1 MVIRMK
7 KLSTL
12 FLWGFIFIIAAAAPG
27 SFCFGSNFKMVKHL
41 SVPMEGSYP
50 DSVMSWGGN
59 VDIDGTLKGS
69 IILFGGRLELD
80 GVVEEDVICVSSNIR
95 IGEKALIKGDLFVI
109 GGKLDRHPKSTVNGE
124 YFHFKFDLKKI
135 ESALI
140 PLFSDSKSVTFFK
153 VMKIILWFIITLLVF
168 AVVPKKINHAREI
181 FETNILKVGALGVL
195 SFLTFIFLLI
205 AFFIMSLIIIGIPLL
220 LLLVLLYFVI
230 YIFGRTVI
238 FYFIGIKLSKLL
250 KLKNAPPALF
260 IVLGV
265 VVYSI
270 LKFIPF
276 VGPLIL
282 ILMNLFEVGISIA
295 FFLRK
300 KLKLPHGMGDL

>member
-1 MVIRMK
+1 MVISMK
-7 KLSTL
+7 KLSIL
-12 FLWGFIFIIAAAAPG
+12 LLWGFIFIISSTGPG
-27 SFCFGSNFKMVKHL
+27 SFCYASNFKMVKNL
-41 SVPMEGSYP
+41 SVSMQDSYP
-50 DSVMSWGGN
+50 DSVMSWGGT

-80 GVVEEDVICVSSNIR
+80 GVVEEDVICVSSSIR
-95 IGEKALIKGDLFVI
+95 MGEQALIKGDLFVI

-135 ESALI
+135 ESTLI

-153 VMKIILWFIITLLVF
+153 VIKIILWFIITLLVF

-181 FETNILKVGALGVL
+181 FETNILKVGALGIL

-220 LLLVLLYFVI
+220 LLLVLLYFVAN
-230 YIFGRTVI
+230 IFGRTVI
-238 FYFIGIKLSKLL
+238 FYFIGIKSSKLL
-250 KLKNAPPALF
+250 KLKNVPPALF

-265 VVYSI
+265 AVYSI

-282 ILMNLFEVGISIA
+282 ILMNLFEVGIGVG
-295 FFLRK
+295 FFFRK
-300 KLKLPHGMGDL
+300 KLKLQA

>member
-1 MVIRMK
+1 
-7 KLSTL
+7 
-12 FLWGFIFIIAAAAPG
+12 
-27 SFCFGSNFKMVKHL
+27 MVKNL
-41 SVPMEGSYP
+41 SVSMEESYP
-50 DSVMSWGGN
+50 DSVMSWGGT

-80 GVVEEDVICVSSNIR
+80 GVVEEDVICVSSSIR
-95 IGEKALIKGDLFVI
+95 MGEQALIKGDLFVI
-109 GGKLDRHPKSTVNGE
+109 GGKLNRHPQSTVKGE
-124 YFHFKFDLKKI
+124 FFHFKFDLKKI

-140 PLFSDSKSVTFFK
+140 PLFSDSKSITFFK
-153 VMKIILWFIITLLVF
+153 VIKIILWFIITLLVF
-168 AVVPKKINHAREI
+168 AVVPKKINHAQEI
-181 FETNILKVGALGVL
+181 FETNILKVGALGIS

-220 LLLVLLYFVI
+220 LFLVLLFFVI

-250 KLKNAPPALF
+250 KLKNVPPALF

-282 ILMNLFEVGISIA
+282 ILMNLFEVGISVT
-295 FFLRK
+295 FFFRK
-300 KLKLPHGMGDL
+300 KLKLPPWHGGPIRPSAS